1 MGLIS
6 KNDDRVR
13 GTVKN
18 LINGNELKIL
28 ELRAGTRLGTGN
40 FTFLSPA
47 ERTSASMTFQG
58 TKG

>member
-18 LINGNELKIL
+18 LINGNELKIRK
-28 ELRAGTRLGTGN
+28 LRAGTRLGTGN
-40 FTFLSPA
+40 FNFLSPA

-58 TKG
+58 AKG